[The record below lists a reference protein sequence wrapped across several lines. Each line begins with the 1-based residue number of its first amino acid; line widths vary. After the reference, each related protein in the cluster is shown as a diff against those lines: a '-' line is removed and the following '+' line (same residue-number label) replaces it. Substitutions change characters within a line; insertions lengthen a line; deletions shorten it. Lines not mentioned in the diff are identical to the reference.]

1 MSLDIR
7 YITNGSKTIYR
18 VIFPVMCNCCK
29 RYIWL
34 APYRRADVYHHIPGE
49 YLKERIC
56 KQCIPRYLPYVNEK
70 GE

>member
-1 MSLDIR
+1 MIFR
-7 YITNGSKTIYR
+7 FNR
-18 VIFPVMCNCCK
+18 FAIFPVMCNCCK

-34 APYRRADVYHHIPGE
+34 APYRRADAYHHIPGE

>member
-1 MSLDIR
+1 MIFR
-7 YITNGSKTIYR
+7 FNR
-18 VIFPVMCNCCK
+18 FAIFPVMCNCCK

-49 YLKERIC
+49 YLKERMAIIVWL
-56 KQCIPRYLPYVNEK
+56 KSGSSLIYISK